1 MLGSVRVK
9 QMRKSRHIACT
20 VKGEAYLD
28 MQLPFVRQCSFVCD
42 IVITMVSNGSLLN
55 GVQKVS
61 GVEGAQLQLVRATPE
76 EAKQHEEEERQ
87 ARLQSIHN
95 SAGTLCSVDP
105 AQLGK
110 TVCLMLRNPH
120 VAMLSKVCLSCS
132 SVYYLALHP
141 A

>member
-1 MLGSVRVK
+1 MLFTGF
-9 QMRKSRHIACT
+9 
-20 VKGEAYLD
+20 
-28 MQLPFVRQCSFVCD
+28 LP
-42 IVITMVSNGSLLN
+42 I

-87 ARLQSIHN
+87 VRLQSIHN

-105 AQLGK
+105 APPDK
-110 TVCLMLRNPH
+110 TVCLILRIPH
-120 VAMLSKVCLSCS
+120 VALLSKVCLSCS
-132 SVYYLALHP
+132 SVYYLALHL